1 MTKNTKKDKSLIKR
15 KNLIKILNQNG
26 IKRITKDAILTL
38 EKNMEKHLEEILE
51 PLKQETIIQGRK
63 TLKKEDVENV
73 IEKMNEEE
81 EFEIWRILQK
91 TAKK

>member
-81 EFEIWRILQK
+81 EFEI
-91 TAKK
+91 

>member
-38 EKNMEKHLEEILE
+38 EKNMEKYLEEILE

-81 EFEIWRILQK
+81 EFEI
-91 TAKK
+91 